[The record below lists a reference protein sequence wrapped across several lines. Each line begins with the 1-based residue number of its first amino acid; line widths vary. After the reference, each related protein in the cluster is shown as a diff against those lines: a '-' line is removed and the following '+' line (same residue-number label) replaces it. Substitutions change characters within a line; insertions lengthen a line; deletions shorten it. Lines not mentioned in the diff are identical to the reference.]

1 MTSRLLLLLALLA
14 PISASVASV
23 PSRLVTVVNEIRAHG
38 CDGRDGATPA
48 LRHDPL
54 LDHVAEAKA
63 SGRSLKEAMKDAGYR
78 AVQAAVL
85 EASGSD
91 AARERAL
98 ADQGCKDIIN
108 PVYRDVGVAL
118 RDGTAWIILASPLV
132 PPAADDNR
140 DVSRRVLGL
149 VNEARS
155 RSRRCGWKR
164 YDAAPA
170 LSLSETLNRVAAAH
184 ARDMADRSRLDHTG
198 GDGSSPAERATR
210 AGYTWRVVGEN
221 IASGQATPEQ
231 VVEEWIGSSHH
242 CANLMS
248 ADFTEMGVGF
258 AANSTSAGGIYWAQ
272 VFAAPR
278 SQP

>member
-1 MTSRLLLLLALLA
+1 MKLPVVTLLLLLLPPGFNAAAANADLLR
-14 PISASVASV
+14 SLNS
-23 PSRLVTVVNEIRAHG
+23 IRAHG
-38 CDGRDGATPA
+38 CDGRDGADQA
-48 LRHDPL
+48 LQHAAL
-54 LDHVAEAKA
+54 LDQVAEALA
-63 SGRSLKEAMKDAGYR
+63 SGRGLKEAMKDAGYR

-85 EASGSD
+85 EVSGSE
-91 AARERAL
+91 AAMGRAL
-98 ADQGCKDIIN
+98 ADDGCKDVTN

-118 RDGTAWIILASPLV
+118 NDGTAWIILASPLV
-132 PPAADDNR
+132 PPAAEDKR

-170 LSLSETLNRVAAAH
+170 LSLSETLNRAAAAH

-198 GDGSSPAERATR
+198 GDGSSSAERATR

-231 VVEEWIGSSHH
+231 VVEEWIGSAHH

-248 ADFTEMGVGF
+248 ADFTEMGVAF
-258 AANSTSAGGIYWAQ
+258 AANSTSTGGIYWAQ

-278 SQP
+278 TRP